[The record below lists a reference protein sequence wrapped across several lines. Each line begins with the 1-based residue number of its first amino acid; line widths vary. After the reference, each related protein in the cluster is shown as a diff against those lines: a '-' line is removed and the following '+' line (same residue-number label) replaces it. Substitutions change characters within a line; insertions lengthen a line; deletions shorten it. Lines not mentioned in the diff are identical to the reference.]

1 MRRDGEGV
9 LKGTQ
14 VCRTAPRMAGRG
26 GGLTAS
32 RVHPKVTGAGVNEEN
47 DCWLEG
53 VVKKNKIYVR
63 MMKRWDFFII

>member
-1 MRRDGEGV
+1 
-9 LKGTQ
+9 
-14 VCRTAPRMAGRG
+14 MAGRG

-53 VVKKNKIYVR
+53 AVKKNKIYVR